1 MRKEKILIYANQP
14 RDSYNPLILYFKDG
28 TTINGYFEIVKN
40 ELYIKNK
47 WEFVRLP
54 QPNNKRDIEIIKG
67 VEIKD
72 ITEYIVVDKK
82 P

>member
-1 MRKEKILIYANQP
+1 MIR
-14 RDSYNPLILYFKDG
+14 
-28 TTINGYFEIVKN
+28 GYFEIVKN